1 VGLPVLSALG
11 GPVARPGRQA
21 SREVAV
27 IRASATVAAARE
39 AAKVEAVAQVTET
52 ALIAAGRVSAVEALL
67 VAHCPHA
74 EARLRHIADA
84 GVAGMANVV
93 LGMERRL

>member
-1 VGLPVLSALG
+1 MGLPVLATLG
-11 GPVARPGRQA
+11 GPVSRLDRRA
-21 SREVAV
+21 SREVTLV
-27 IRASATVAAARE
+27 RASGSVAAARE
-39 AAKVEAVAQVTET
+39 AAKVEAVAEVTEV
-52 ALIAAGRVSAVEALL
+52 ALAATGRVSAVVALL
-67 VAHCPHA
+67 VAHSPRA